1 MVYMGNII
9 NEFNKLS
16 DDYEICL
23 RFKSGAVSF
32 VKASDKIEKKN
43 GDLKF
48 DRFHKGEYLCTVYV
62 DCCEVESMSII
73 QAKEY

>member
-1 MVYMGNII
+1 MVYIGNII
-9 NEFNKLS
+9 DEFNKLA

-32 VKASDKIEKKN
+32 VKASDKLEKIN

-62 DCCEVESMSII
+62 DCCEVESMSIT
-73 QAKEY
+73 QAKKY

>member
-1 MVYMGNII
+1 MVYIGNII
-9 NEFNKLS
+9 DEFNKLA

-32 VKASDKIEKKN
+32 VKASDKVEKMN

-62 DCCEVESMSII
+62 DCAEVESMSIKPI
-73 QAKEY
+73 KEY